1 LAVVEAFPTSFLGVL
16 IENPSGLSAHR
27 GNRSDTFYVYLDRSG
42 SLLNLLHHLLPGRAI
57 HFDKIKDH
65 DERAAL
71 VCALTALCVAAGEY
85 TAVGDDDGWI
95 VLPPRS
101 LIRPWAWT
109 MLLENADG
117 VGLTSR
123 PLDEPLGQQRNLG
136 GPKAGS
142 KQR

>member
-16 IENPSGLSAHR
+16 IENPSVLSPR
-27 GNRSDTFYVYLDRSG
+27 RENRSDIFYFHLDQSDG
-42 SLLNLLHHLLPGRAI
+42 LLDLLHHLLPGRAI
-57 HFDKIKDH
+57 RFDTIKDH

-95 VLPPRS
+95 VLPPHS

-109 MLLENADG
+109 ILSENANG
-117 VGLTSR
+117 VGLEIS
-123 PLDEPLGQQRNLG
+123 LHAAAL
-136 GPKAGS
+136 
-142 KQR
+142 